1 MIGYYVP
8 CFVTWDVAILV
19 RGPIG
24 DCGST
29 VTGQNSLTDKE
40 NVDAAMI
47 NRSHE
52 TQTRI
57 ITHHEEGSG
66 DADKNEE
73 NSFLTTDLTMGMTL
87 DTSNSA
93 DAASRNS
100 ILSLSNPE
108 VILHLNEEETSDEE
122 YHSFESDTEDDNE
135 DGVSGLRN
143 ENSEKKREYEAR
155 EMERRRVLEAA
166 GLIVKASHADLR
178 EQRDMNEQ
186 KEDERPKSMELGDA
200 SENEH
205 SNSNQTIA
213 RRRRRAAP
221 PPPQTPNRLSVASL
235 YSDKDLPQTPVS
247 MSSTHE
253 EDAFDRYDA
262 YRLKGTSSID
272 TQPPSPGHP
281 PLLSTA
287 SSRDKD
293 ANTTSHSISFSSSH
307 SHSHSSA
314 SSIFGFL
321 TRSKT
326 PDSERPRLQ
335 ISGPITSS
343 SSSTLATDG
352 TLVNGDNGSIFG
364 TVRIF
369 VSVQFAE
376 TDSYYV

>member
-293 ANTTSHSISFSSSH
+293 ANTTSHSISFSSH